1 MGVCHVSKI
10 VQMVP
15 NRAKQ
20 HISLHLESGVN
31 SMSARVQSV
40 IPWQKPNYQIQIL
53 FTYDML

>member
-1 MGVCHVSKI
+1 MSVCHVSKI

-40 IPWQKPNYQIQIL
+40 IYSLAETKLSNPNLI
-53 FTYDML
+53 